1 MYGLIRDSLFT
12 PKNLLR
18 YRNKSG
24 FFTFIYILLLAT
36 LVSIGGLVYYFSYTS
51 NSVISEDTTG
61 CSLISDQLVC
71 AGASHD
77 PDQIYAL
84 YGFSVYFLNDTEVI
98 TDPTAERIVF
108 QGNTITFVLS
118 QFGTIPV
125 DATEMIVVSSS
136 FNDFISAFAS
146 TIRFTQVV
154 TLFLSN
160 IILVLFVSLLGTIP
174 FFRLRR
180 FIEYKKIFKLVVFAM
195 TPFSVLLTFYNL
207 LALPDVLV
215 VILMF
220 FSYRSLFVLQRAL
233 TEQTFLHLSQHTD
246 GGSTAEP
253 QNSSLPSEAEP
264 ETEEETESPSS
275 RVDEDEEDPY
285 APSDDSKPEKN
296 DDQDQ

>member
-108 QGNTITFVLS
+108 QGNTHLLNIFFTSTFCLS
-118 QFGTIPV
+118 SLLASKTCFLGKR
-125 DATEMIVVSSS
+125 
-136 FNDFISAFAS
+136 ISPA
-146 TIRFTQVV
+146 
-154 TLFLSN
+154 
-160 IILVLFVSLLGTIP
+160 IILQGNIS
-174 FFRLRR
+174 R
-180 FIEYKKIFKLVVFAM
+180 
-195 TPFSVLLTFYNL
+195 VLLYSVTV
-207 LALPDVLV
+207 AL
-215 VILMF
+215 
-220 FSYRSLFVLQRAL
+220 
-233 TEQTFLHLSQHTD
+233 
-246 GGSTAEP
+246 
-253 QNSSLPSEAEP
+253 
-264 ETEEETESPSS
+264 
-275 RVDEDEEDPY
+275 
-285 APSDDSKPEKN
+285 
-296 DDQDQ
+296 